1 MCGIAGYHGG
11 NFSPETGAAYL
22 RLMLAKLRHRGPDG
36 EGILINGNVGLA
48 HTRLSIVGLDDGAQP
63 MVTPD
68 ASLAISYNG
77 EIFNYVELREEL
89 NAKGHTLRTGSDT
102 QVLLAAYAEKGLDC
116 LPDLNGDFAF
126 AIDDRPR
133 QRMVLARDRM
143 GVRPL
148 FYTEH
153 LGALFFASE
162 VSALLALPG
171 ISSDLD
177 PIALDQTFT
186 LWCPI
191 PPRTAYAAIK
201 ELPPGHVMVL
211 AGEQQRIY
219 PWWKLEFPDAHDAP
233 PVSSFN
239 EQVEEL
245 EALLQDATRI
255 RLRADVPVGAYL
267 SGGLDSSLLSAF
279 AAGIHGQ
286 NLRTF
291 SLRFESAEHDEG
303 LWQDLMAGRIGA
315 QHTSVTCKPGE
326 IAQQFVN
333 VMQYMDR
340 PILRT
345 GPVPLQSL
353 SRHVRENGLKVVV
366 TGEGADELFAGYD
379 IFREAKVRRFCG
391 RQPSS
396 MRRPRLFQRLYPY
409 LPGIQQ
415 QSTEYLARYFGVG
428 AEDPQDPLYSHRPR
442 FKSTASAKLFFS
454 AELRNTLG
462 GYDAAADLASE
473 LPADFKR
480 WHPLHQAQYLETAYL
495 LPGYILS
502 SQGDRPMMANAVE
515 GRFPFLDHR
524 VVSFASRLNPD
535 AKLRGLREK
544 HILKQVASAH
554 LPPSIIDRPKQPY
567 RAPDAASFA
576 RPHSPDYLSH
586 ALSPDRLKATGLF
599 NPMTVGKLTE
609 KVFGGQVT
617 SFRDNTAFIGILSTQ
632 LLAARSSDG
641 SSISPNGIR

>member
-11 NFSPETGAAYL
+11 NFSPEAGAAFL
-22 RLMLAKLRHRGPDG
+22 RLMVERLRHRGPDG
-36 EGILINGNVGLA
+36 EGILIDGKVGLA

-63 MVTPD
+63 MVTAD
-68 ASLAISYNG
+68 ANLAVSYNG
-77 EIFNYVELREEL
+77 EIFNYVELREDL
-89 NAKGHTLRTGSDT
+89 NARGHRLGTGSDT

-116 LPDLNGDFAF
+116 LSDLNGDFAF

-133 QRMVLARDRM
+133 QRLVLARDRM

-162 VSALLALPG
+162 VAALLALPG
-171 ISSDLD
+171 VSSELD

-186 LWCPI
+186 LWSPI
-191 PPRTAYAAIK
+191 PPRTGYAAIK

-211 AGEQQRIY
+211 EKTGQRIY
-219 PWWKLEFPDAHDAP
+219 PWWQPEFPDAKDVDP
-233 PVSSFN
+233 TDFN
-239 EQVEEL
+239 ERVDEL
-245 EALLQDATRI
+245 EALLKDATRI

-279 AAGIHGQ
+279 AAEIHGE

-303 LWQDLMAGRIGA
+303 LWQDLMAEKIGA

-326 IAQQFVN
+326 IAHQFRN
-333 VMQYMDR
+333 VMQHIDR

-353 SRHVRENGLKVVV
+353 SRHVRESGLKVVV

-415 QSTEYLARYFGVG
+415 QSPEYLARYFGVG
-428 AEDPQDPLYSHRPR
+428 AEDLQDPLYSHRPR

-462 GYDAAADLASE
+462 GYDAVADLASQ

-524 VVSFASRLNPD
+524 VVSFASRLPPD

-544 HILKQVASAH
+544 HILKQVARGHVPS
-554 LPPSIIDRPKQPY
+554 SIIDRPKQPY

-576 RPHSPDYLSH
+576 RPHSPDYLSEV
-586 ALSPDRLKATGLF
+586 LSHDRLKASGLF
-599 NPMTVGKLTE
+599 NATAVGKLTE
-609 KVFGGQVT
+609 KALDGQVT

-632 LLAARSSDG
+632 LLAARSTDG
-641 SSISPNGIR
+641 PSISTNGIR